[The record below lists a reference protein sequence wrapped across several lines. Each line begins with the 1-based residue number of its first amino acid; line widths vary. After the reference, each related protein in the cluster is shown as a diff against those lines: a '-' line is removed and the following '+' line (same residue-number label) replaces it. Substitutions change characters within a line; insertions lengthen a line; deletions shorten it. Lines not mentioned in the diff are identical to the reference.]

1 MARIG
6 VVTDSTADFPGDA
19 QERLGIVVVPLSV
32 TWDGESFRDKLDLS
46 TADFYA
52 MLRARDS
59 LPKTSAP
66 AAGLFEE
73 AYERLLGQVDH
84 VISVHISSKLSGTY
98 GIAQGAAERVG
109 GGRVSVIDSL
119 QTTMCQGWLAMRAA
133 ELGTEGV
140 APEAAVAGVRAWVPR
155 LRLYAVLDTLE
166 YLQKGGRIGR
176 ARALVGALL
185 NVKPM
190 VTIRE
195 GEAHPVERVR
205 GRAAGMRRLVDVL
218 ASQGQLA
225 RVGILHGGN
234 PELLGELE
242 RLWKERLPGQTPERG
257 EIGSVLGTYAGPGV
271 FGACGLLAE

>member
-1 MARIG
+1 MTRIG
-6 VVTDSTADFPGDA
+6 VVTDSTADFPGDS

-52 MLRARDS
+52 MLRERDS

-73 AYERLLGQVDH
+73 AYERLLGQLDH

-133 ELGTEGV
+133 ELGAEGV
-140 APEAAVAGVRAWVPR
+140 APEAAVAEIRSWVPR
-155 LRLYAVLDTLE
+155 LRLYAILDTLE

-190 VTIRE
+190 ITIRD

-225 RVGILHGGN
+225 RVGVLHGGS

-242 RLWKERLPGQTPERG
+242 RLWKERLPGQPLERG